1 MDLDIYIYI
10 HIYIYIYVYL
20 SLSLYLFICSSIYC
34 SSYLLMLDLGWL
46 AAVMRVLCAKSRPN
60 FWLISS
66 VSLVKASCESFPC
79 RGIQSA
85 KGTLVTGS
93 EEST

>member
-1 MDLDIYIYI
+1 
-10 HIYIYIYVYL
+10 
-20 SLSLYLFICSSIYC
+20 
-34 SSYLLMLDLGWL
+34 MLDLGWL

-93 EEST
+93 RGVNLMYQHDVAKAQKKNMGAEMNSPILS